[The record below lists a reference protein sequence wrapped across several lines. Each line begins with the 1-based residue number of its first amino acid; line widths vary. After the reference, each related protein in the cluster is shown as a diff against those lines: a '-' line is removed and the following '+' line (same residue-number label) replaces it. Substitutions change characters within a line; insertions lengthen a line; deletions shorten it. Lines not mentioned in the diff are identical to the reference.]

1 MKIMTKIFKTFAV
14 VSLIFAT
21 VISCDNEDYL
31 IFTAVNEKEVKFQNE
46 FLPVYKLSTATG
58 TNVAERLVWNE
69 PDFGAPSTITYVVEV
84 STSSSFGNI
93 VMNSGDLSANHLA
106 LRVKDLVAIAESLGL
121 DEDASTTNS
130 DGSPN
135 NAATLYVRVSAYA
148 GTTSTGANPSTT
160 TSEAATMNI
169 EMLEISGA
177 CAEAS
182 LSTWG
187 LVGSAVNGWGG
198 ENQGFSTG
206 NDVPF
211 ISAGVDGLYKAAV
224 TFKDGQWKIRKD
236 NAWAENLGDD
246 GGKLVANGPNIGA
259 TAGQYIVT
267 FNEAEMTYKVE
278 ANQNVWGIVGSGVHN
293 GWGGPNVK
301 MLPDP
306 CNDGVFLAFD
316 VTAVDGEIKFRKDDA
331 WAENLGDNG
340 ADGTTE
346 PNGANIAISAG
357 TYDMVLDVTNG
368 TYKLTK
374 K

>member
-1 MKIMTKIFKTFAV
+1 
-14 VSLIFAT
+14 
-21 VISCDNEDYL
+21 
-31 IFTAVNEKEVKFQNE
+31 
-46 FLPVYKLSTATG
+46 
-58 TNVAERLVWNE
+58 
-69 PDFGAPSTITYVVEV
+69 
-84 STSSSFGNI
+84 
-93 VMNSGDLSANHLA
+93 
-106 LRVKDLVAIAESLGL
+106 
-121 DEDASTTNS
+121 
-130 DGSPN
+130 
-135 NAATLYVRVSAYA
+135 
-148 GTTSTGANPSTT
+148 
-160 TSEAATMNI
+160 MNI

-182 LSTWG
+182 LSAWG

-198 ENQGFSTG
+198 ENQGFSAG

-224 TFKDGQWKIRKD
+224 TFKDGEWKIRKD

-346 PNGANIAISAG
+346 PNGANISISAG

>member
-1 MKIMTKIFKTFAV
+1 MKIMTKIFKTLAV

-198 ENQGFSTG
+198 ENQGFSAG

-224 TFKDGQWKIRKD
+224 TFKDGEWKIRKD

-316 VTAVDGEIKFRKDDA
+316 VTAVDGEIKFRKDYA

>member
-198 ENQGFSTG
+198 ENQGFSAG

-246 GGKLVANGPNIGA
+246 GGKLVANGPNIDA